1 MEQILRR
8 QEMAEFA
15 ECLQPH
21 QKVKLGAY
29 ERQTDRM
36 FQRQTDRKKLG

>member
-8 QEMAEFA
+8 KEMAEFA

-29 ERQTDRM
+29 IPPTGRVD
-36 FQRQTDRKKLG
+36 DGVGWGG